1 MQQRYETG
9 RVGPAARTIVNAAG
23 QQLHDD
29 IILLMRGVRKVIALL
44 FEGLKLSSHAL
55 LLLFHRL
62 HNFFRGPQNAE
73 GVVDMQV
80 RSFDCRKCDERFQF
94 RS

>member
-55 LLLFHRL
+55 LLLFRL
-62 HNFFRGPQNAE
+62 HNSFRGSQDA
-73 GVVDMQV
+73 GIVVSMQG
-80 RSFDCRKCDERFQF
+80 RSFD
-94 RS
+94 